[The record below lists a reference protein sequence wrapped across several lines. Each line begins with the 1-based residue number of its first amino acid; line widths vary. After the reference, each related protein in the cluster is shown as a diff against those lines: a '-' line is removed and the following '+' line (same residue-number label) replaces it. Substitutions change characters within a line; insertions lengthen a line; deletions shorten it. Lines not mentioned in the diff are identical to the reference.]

1 MESNRFIVDSSVFV
15 SFYHKYDVNH
25 ARALQVMAELEH
37 KFLVVHP
44 YVLQEVITVLTYKAG
59 NKVAT
64 QFISDIF
71 ENAPYVLIPPLNMQE
86 NIEFFKIL
94 NKKISFTD
102 ATLINLSRTLRLPV
116 VTFDRQII
124 SLLR

>member
-1 MESNRFIVDSSVFV
+1 MESDRFIMDSNVFV
-15 SFYHKYDVNH
+15 SFYYEDDTNH
-25 ARALQVMAELEH
+25 AKAIRVMVELEK

-44 YVLQEVITVLTYKAG
+44 YVIQEVITVLTHKAG

-71 ENAPYVLIPPLNMQE
+71 EDAPDVLIPALNIRE
-86 NIEFFKIL
+86 DIEFFRIL

-102 ATLINLSRTLRLPV
+102 ATLINLSKTLHLPI
-116 VTFDRQII
+116 VTFDQQII

>member
-15 SFYHKYDVNH
+15 SFYHKYDANH
-25 ARALQVMAELEH
+25 ARALQVMLELEH
-37 KFLVVHP
+37 KLLVVHP
-44 YVLQEVITVLTYKAG
+44 YVIQEVITVLTYKAG

-71 ENAPYVLIPPLNMQE
+71 ENAPDVLIPPLNMQE

>member
-25 ARALQVMAELEH
+25 VKALQVMAELEH

-44 YVLQEVITVLTYKAG
+44 YVIQEVITVLTYKAG

-71 ENAPYVLIPPLNMQE
+71 ENAPDVLIPPLNMQE
-86 NIEFFKIL
+86 NIEFFKTL

-102 ATLINLSRTLRLPV
+102 AVLVNLSRTLRLPV